1 MMVHPVANDGP
12 LFTTGYTSHNAG
24 SRIVKKILLA
34 AALAFAAL
42 PAIAQQSPDAFVRET
57 AEQLDQKLQARKDGL
72 AADREALYA
81 LIDEILLPRF
91 DRRYAAQL
99 VLGRHWRS
107 AAEAQREQFID
118 AFYRAMLRR
127 YAEGLL
133 EFDLSR
139 FQVLPYRGDPSEPR
153 TMVRTTVEL
162 EDGTTVPVDY
172 GLVKRD
178 SEWKMF
184 DVRIEGISYVRR
196 FRTEFNSEIQATSLD
211 AVIERLQGEAR
222 QPPPPEPE
230 DPFETTEDETG

>member
-1 MMVHPVANDGP
+1 M
-12 LFTTGYTSHNAG
+12 
-24 SRIVKKILLA
+24 KLLLT
-34 AALAFAAL
+34 AALALAAL
-42 PAIAQQSPDAFVRET
+42 PALAQQAPDEFVRET
-57 AEQLDQKLQARKDGL
+57 AEKLDQTLQARKEEL
-72 AADREALYA
+72 SADRDALYA

-107 AAEAQREQFID
+107 AAEEQREQFID

-133 EFDLSR
+133 EFDLSK
-139 FQVLPYRGDPSEPR
+139 FEVLPYRGDPSEPR

-178 SEWKMF
+178 SGWQMF

-196 FRTEFNSEIQATSLD
+196 FRTEFNSEIQATSLG
-211 AVIERLQGEAR
+211 AVIERLEREAR
-222 QPPPPEPE
+222 QPPPAEPE
-230 DPFETTEDETG
+230 DAREPAATDADSG

>member
-1 MMVHPVANDGP
+1 M
-12 LFTTGYTSHNAG
+12 
-24 SRIVKKILLA
+24 KLLLTA
-34 AALAFAAL
+34 VLAFAAL
-42 PAIAQQSPDAFVRET
+42 PAMAQQAPDELVRET
-57 AEQLDQKLQARKDGL
+57 AELLDQELQGNKQEL

-107 AAEAQREQFID
+107 ASEEQRQQFIE
-118 AFYRAMLRR
+118 AFYRAMVRR

-133 EFDLSR
+133 DFDLGK
-139 FQVLPYRGDPSEPR
+139 FKVLPYRGDPSEPR

-172 GLVKRD
+172 GLVKHD
-178 SEWKMF
+178 SGWQLF

-211 AVIERLQGEAR
+211 AVIERLRKEAK
-222 QPPPPEPE
+222 QPPPEEPG
-230 DPFETTEDETG
+230 DPFEGSPPDPDSE

>member
-1 MMVHPVANDGP
+1 MK
-12 LFTTGYTSHNAG
+12 S
-24 SRIVKKILLA
+24 LLTA
-34 AALAFAAL
+34 AFVLVTLPALA
-42 PAIAQQSPDAFVRET
+42 QQAPDQFVRET
-57 AEQLDQKLQARKDGL
+57 AELLDQKLQARKAEL
-72 AADREALYA
+72 AADRDALYA

-99 VLGRHWRS
+99 VLGRHWR
-107 AAEAQREQFID
+107 AATEEQRQQFIE

-133 EFDLSR
+133 DFDLGK

-153 TMVRTTVEL
+153 TMVRTTVKL

-172 GLVKRD
+172 GLVKHD
-178 SEWKMF
+178 SGWQMF

-211 AVIERLQGEAR
+211 AVINRLQKEAR
-222 QPPPPEPE
+222 QPPPAEPG
-230 DPFETTEDETG
+230 DPSGQAADSTG

>member
-1 MMVHPVANDGP
+1 M
-12 LFTTGYTSHNAG
+12 
-24 SRIVKKILLA
+24 KLLLT
-34 AALAFAAL
+34 AALAFAVL
-42 PAIAQQSPDAFVRET
+42 PAMAQQAPDELVRET
-57 AEQLDQKLQARKDGL
+57 AELLDEKLAGNKDEL
-72 AADREALYA
+72 TADREALYA

-107 AAEAQREQFID
+107 ASEEQRQQFIE

-133 EFDLSR
+133 EFDLSK
-139 FQVLPYRGDPSEPR
+139 FEVLPYRGDPSEPR

-162 EDGTTVPVDY
+162 DDGTTVPVDY
-172 GLVKRD
+172 GLVKHD
-178 SEWKMF
+178 SEWQMF

-211 AVIERLQGEAR
+211 AVIERMQQEAR

-230 DPFETTEDETG
+230 DPREQSGDTD

>member
-1 MMVHPVANDGP
+1 M
-12 LFTTGYTSHNAG
+12 
-24 SRIVKKILLA
+24 KLLLTA
-34 AALAFAAL
+34 VLAFAVL
-42 PAIAQQSPDAFVRET
+42 PAMAQQAPDELVRET
-57 AEQLDQKLQARKDGL
+57 AELLDQELQGNKQEL

-107 AAEAQREQFID
+107 ASEEQRQQFIE
-118 AFYRAMLRR
+118 AFYRAMVRR

-133 EFDLSR
+133 DFDLGK
-139 FQVLPYRGDPSEPR
+139 FKVLPYRGDPSEPR

-172 GLVKRD
+172 GLVKHD
-178 SEWKMF
+178 SGWQLF

-211 AVIERLQGEAR
+211 AVIERLRKEAK
-222 QPPPPEPE
+222 QPPPEEPG
-230 DPFETTEDETG
+230 DPFEGSPPDPDSE

>member
-1 MMVHPVANDGP
+1 M
-12 LFTTGYTSHNAG
+12 
-24 SRIVKKILLA
+24 KLLLTA
-34 AALAFAAL
+34 VLAFAAL
-42 PAIAQQSPDAFVRET
+42 PAMAQQAPDELVRET
-57 AEQLDQKLQARKDGL
+57 AELLDQELQGNKQEL

-107 AAEAQREQFID
+107 AGEEQRQQFIE
-118 AFYRAMLRR
+118 AFYRAMVRR

-133 EFDLSR
+133 DFDLSK
-139 FQVLPYRGDPSEPR
+139 FKVLPYRGDPSEPR

-172 GLVKRD
+172 GLVKHD
-178 SEWKMF
+178 SGWQLF

-211 AVIERLQGEAR
+211 AVIARLQKEAR
-222 QPPPPEPE
+222 QPPPAEPE
-230 DPFETTEDETG
+230 DPFEATDDTSG

>member
-1 MMVHPVANDGP
+1 M
-12 LFTTGYTSHNAG
+12 
-24 SRIVKKILLA
+24 KLLLT
-34 AALAFAAL
+34 AALALAAL
-42 PAIAQQSPDAFVRET
+42 PAMAQQAPDELVQET
-57 AEQLDQKLQARKDGL
+57 AELLDQNLAGRKEEL

-107 AAEAQREQFID
+107 ASEEQRQQFIE

-133 EFDLSR
+133 EFDLSK
-139 FQVLPYRGDPSEPR
+139 FEVLPYRGDPSEPR

-162 EDGTTVPVDY
+162 DDGTTVPVDY
-172 GLVKRD
+172 GLVRHD
-178 SEWKMF
+178 SGWQMF

-196 FRTEFNSEIQATSLD
+196 FRTEFNSEIQATGLE
-211 AVIERLQGEAR
+211 AVIDRLQEEAQ

-230 DPFETTEDETG
+230 DDPVSESGNTSG